1 MAWRAAVLCIEP
13 RCASLALWA
22 SIVPTLCSANAFGPA
37 APDLRA
43 ALAKAVAHAAAIA
56 CRSVFP

>member
-1 MAWRAAVLCIEP
+1 MAGRAVVLRIEP

-22 SIVPTLCSANAFGPA
+22 SIVPSLCSANAFGPA
-37 APDLRA
+37 APGLRA